1 MEPPIFLGNTGATVS
16 LLIAFWLTFYSRRTL
31 RLIPFLF

>member
-16 LLIAFWLTFYSRRTL
+16 LLIAFWLTFYRDA
-31 RLIPFLF
+31 PGA